1 MADSVF
7 LPLNSFA
14 TAICDAII
22 TTSILFYLR
31 PWCTGL
37 VRRENYIQRISYVFV
52 QMGVI
57 TFINALLVAILYFQS
72 SHAGSYLT
80 LAPGAVLSKS
90 YTNSMLAVLNARNHF
105 RQDQLQKFNNTT
117 IEVPTVPTIR

>member
-1 MADSVF
+1 F

-57 TFINALLVAILYFQS
+57 TLCVSYCHPSPTLSKYFQS

-90 YTNSMLAVLNARNHF
+90 YTNSMLAVY
-105 RQDQLQKFNNTT
+105 
-117 IEVPTVPTIR
+117 V